1 MYVWGGLA
9 LYGGLLDDY
18 DQETGSCEY
27 QMASGRGMRGVRGI
41 GLGPRADAECNVLY
55 FSVCTQLYVSPV
67 YAIAL
72 KGKVCAM
79 QIMQMLSCIPTQSKI
94 LSFQIPLRAMY
105 SLATTTTINQCN
117 AMSNARLYNAR
128 LYCNVGDERGS
139 EKVGPRT
146 RQRSRYKPIRQS
158 P

>member
-55 FSVCTQLYVSPV
+55 FRECNVLYFSVCTQLYVSPV
-67 YAIAL
+67 HAIAL

-79 QIMQMLSCIPTQSKI
+79 QIMQMLSCIPIQSKR
-94 LSFQIPLRAMY
+94 LSFESPFQCTVLLLQVYQVLSNVSMQC
-105 SLATTTTINQCN
+105 QCN
-117 AMSNARLYNAR
+117 
-128 LYCNVGDERGS
+128 GH
-139 EKVGPRT
+139 
-146 RQRSRYKPIRQS
+146 
-158 P
+158 

>member
-67 YAIAL
+67 HAIAL

-105 SLATTTTINQCN
+105 SLATTSVSINTMQCLMQDCIMQDCI
-117 AMSNARLYNAR
+117 AM
-128 LYCNVGDERGS
+128 
-139 EKVGPRT
+139 
-146 RQRSRYKPIRQS
+146 
-158 P
+158 